1 MPGHEPNAH
10 STLMVTSIVEAAT
23 QLFDQRGYG
32 ETRMQDIADAM
43 GVTRPSLYYYF
54 KSKEE
59 ILAEMLLDL
68 ASADKVLDGID
79 DLSVPPLERLR
90 ELMLRIGAQVV
101 DQPARLRIVNRNF
114 GQVPEPFRKD
124 FTAPRRRLTTGL
136 TRTIEA
142 AIKDGTVQPVDP
154 ELTTSIIFGAI
165 TGIPDWYHPANASG
179 ARETVETIT
188 SMLLNGIAFPAEGR
202 HDGTVP
208 GVIRRISEDLAYL
221 GHLYEPA
228 TPPLPSQVRDRG

>member
-1 MPGHEPNAH
+1 MPGHEPHAR
-10 STLMVTSIVEAAT
+10 STLMAASIIEAAT
-23 QLFDQRGYG
+23 QLFDQRGYT
-32 ETRMQDIADAM
+32 ETRMQDIADSM
-43 GVTRPSLYYYF
+43 GITRPSLYYYF

-124 FTAPRRRLTTGL
+124 FTAQRRRLATGL
-136 TRTIEA
+136 TRTVEA
-142 AIKDGTVQPVDP
+142 AIRDGAVRPVDP

-165 TGIPDWYHPANASG
+165 TGIPDWYRPANASR
-179 ARETVETIT
+179 ARETIEAIT

-208 GVIRRISEDLAYL
+208 GVIRHITEDLAYL

-228 TPPLPSQVRDRG
+228 TPLPPEDHD

>member
-1 MPGHEPNAH
+1 MPGHEPNAR
-10 STLMVTSIVEAAT
+10 STLMATSIIEVAT
-23 QLFDQRGYG
+23 QLFDQRGYT
-32 ETRMQDIADAM
+32 ETRMQDIADSM

-54 KSKEE
+54 KSKDE
-59 ILAEMLLDL
+59 ILAEMLLGL
-68 ASADKVLDGID
+68 ASADKVLEGMD
-79 DLSVPPLERLR
+79 DSSVPPLERLR

-101 DQPARLRIVNRNF
+101 DQPARLRIVNRHF
-114 GQVPEPFRKD
+114 AQVPEPFRQE
-124 FTAPRRRLTTGL
+124 FTAQRRRLRNGL

-142 AIKDGTVQPVDP
+142 SIKDGAVRPIDP

-188 SMLLNGIAFPAEGR
+188 SMLLSGIAFPAEGR

-221 GHLYEPA
+221 GHLYQPA
-228 TPPLPSQVRDRG
+228 TPKPE